1 MITGNTFDLQ
11 RQSALMDSQIY
22 HAANHFKSYVI
33 TDVGKAFGVT
43 VTGLTAKI
51 DTGMAV
57 VQGRGVNSNEIE
69 TIIVPPNSTGY
80 IGIVIDLTKQNTAE
94 GDPFGSDYFVT
105 NNQVKI
111 AFFSQLINGNL
122 TNGDPIFTF
131 PLYQVTSSGTAATLS
146 KINSSFGRLSNVE
159 GWKTYNLTNSDI
171 SDKSNVTQLVGVL
184 TRVGNIV
191 QCSLMYNSPNPY
203 ENAIP
208 NGWKNARR
216 IANIPKGFQRVNSG
230 DPWNKMWIIPM
241 SMWRTGLMREN
252 SVAGLSDG
260 HQVLAWTDPGTIYL
274 SGTWITHDS
283 WPY

>member
-22 HAANHFKSYVI
+22 HAANHFKNYVI
-33 TDVGKAFGVT
+33 TDIGKAFAAT
-43 VTGLTAKI
+43 VIGLTAKL

-57 VQGRGVNSNEIE
+57 VQGRGINSSEIE
-69 TIIVPPNSTGY
+69 TIIIPPNSSGY
-80 IGIVIDLTKQNTAE
+80 IGIIIDLTNQNTAE
-94 GDPFGSDYFVT
+94 GDPFGSDYLVT

-122 TNGDPIFTF
+122 TNGDPIYTF

-146 KINSSFGRLSNVE
+146 KINSNFGRLSNVE
-159 GWKTYNLTNSDI
+159 GWKTRILTNSDI
-171 SDKSNVTQLVGVL
+171 ADKSNVTQLDGIL

-191 QCSLMYNSPNPY
+191 QCTLMYYSPNPY
-203 ENAIP
+203 ENTNP

-230 DPWNKMWIIPM
+230 SPWNKIWIIPM
-241 SMWRTGLMREN
+241 QMWRTGLMPEN

-260 HQVLAWTDPGTIYL
+260 NVILSWNREGNVYL